1 MNVEIHAMR
10 FEDDDAKRATEPTY
24 CTKPA
29 QVVIEPDQEVVI
41 RAKNGIVHLTIDGQE
56 QGRGFNLD
64 KWDYTAVAIT
74 YTEGKDD

>member
-24 CTKPA
+24 VTDPA
-29 QVVIEPDQEVVI
+29 AVTVEQDQEVVI
-41 RAKNGIVHLTIDGQE
+41 RAKNGIVHVTIDGKE
-56 QGRGFNLD
+56 QGMGFQLD

-74 YTEGKDD
+74 YKGD